1 VRGAINFVA
10 RSPAVQV
17 LGISLVTNNVV
28 RDIDSAMEACH
39 EEVLETGRMRSKTMQ
54 EWVVRIVA
62 NLPL

>member
-1 VRGAINFVA
+1 MVRC
-10 RSPAVQV
+10 PAQV

-28 RDIDSAMEACH
+28 RDIDSVAEACH